1 MRTFIINGVS
11 VRMPNAI
18 VYAGDDNWIEFVG
31 SGSLGE
37 VGVEISSSYATV
49 ERLVYTTPTDRLR
62 MNISAALLPHLEG
75 AGGLEEIT
83 VTILLT
89 VAGGTS
95 TQTAM
100 LRYGRT
106 LSTRTHHAEGTILC
120 SKDATAVGVF
130 LPADGGITV
139 NGIRTEHTA
148 GTTSVIIG
156 TADTIHIDL
165 VASYTVKYTVGV
177 IGAPDEGHEYTLTA
191 TGNQLTISGFV
202 YDEYEYEDIYSVM
215 QTVYIR
221 AGIPTLGTVVMD
233 ADRTILGTVTDVQE
247 VKATI
252 DRGEVGYFYDN
263 GVSEWDVKIH
273 RLCAKEKEVRVGYYN
288 TDGVWRSVV
297 GELMTDSLSSEGDT
311 MRRVSDVRRHEAWR
325 HITAVQQTITVG
337 FADIPHDAYL
347 EDMLASWYVCV
358 QLPNG
363 EEIPAVPVT
372 KKLGGIDGS
381 NITIELEV
389 LS

>member
-1 MRTFIINGVS
+1 MKTIIINGVS

-106 LSTRTHHAEGTILC
+106 LSTRTHLAENTILLP
-120 SKDATAVGVF
+120 SDETGVAVF
-130 LPADGGITV
+130 MPSDGGVTV
-139 NGIRTEHTA
+139 NGVRYQLNA
-148 GTTSVIIG
+148 GTSTVVVTGVDS
-156 TADTIHIDL
+156 IHIDL
-165 VASYTVKYTVGV
+165 ISAYTVFFTVEV
-177 IGAPDEGHEYTLTA
+177 AGAPDEGHEYELTA
-191 TGNQLTISGFV
+191 TGDTIEIVGV
-202 YDEYEYEDIYSVM
+202 TYDGYTYEDYNGVE
-215 QTVYIR
+215 QTVYIV
-221 AGIPTLGTVVMD
+221 AGVPSIGSPVIKLPFYAM
-233 ADRTILGTVTDVQE
+233 GTVTNVVE
-247 VKATI
+247 TKTTI
-252 DRGEVGYFYDN
+252 NRGEVGYYWEQN
-263 GVSEWDVKIH
+263 VSEWDVKIH
-273 RLCAKEKEVRVGYYN
+273 RICAKEKAVKIGYYN
-288 TDGVWRSVV
+288 TDGVWRTVV
-297 GELMTDSLSSEGDT
+297 GELMTDNLSSEGDT

-347 EDMLASWYVCV
+347 EDMLASDMVAV
-358 QLPNG
+358 IFGNT
-363 EEIPAVPVT
+363 EISAVPVT

-381 NITIELEV
+381 NIMVELEV